1 MTSFTLDTLGTTG
14 SGVAAHTF
22 MPYPAPGVP
31 MRVAVLSPDL
41 ELTLDERDRPTPKA
55 DELLVRM
62 RSIGICGS
70 DVHYYEHGRIGG
82 YVVDSPLILGHESA
96 GEVVAV
102 GENVDDSRVGERV
115 TLEPGIPCRR
125 CEHCARGEYNLCP
138 DVTFMATP
146 PDDGAFAEY
155 VAWPAD
161 FAYTLPDEVSLDEGA
176 LVEPLSVGIH
186 VARRA
191 DVDVGDSV
199 LVTGCGPIGLLVM
212 EAVRAAGATDVILSD
227 VVPEK
232 LALADERG
240 ADVTVDV
247 SETDLRAAV
256 DDATDGRGVD
266 VVVEAS
272 GAPSAVQ
279 GAFDAVRRGGSVVLV
294 GLAPDGEV
302 PLDTNEIIDNELD
315 VFGSFRYRNSY
326 PAAIRLLADGAVDVA
341 GIVDFE
347 ADLDDVDSAFQRA
360 QAPETVKGMIRLDE

>member
-1 MTSFTLDTLGTTG
+1 
-14 SGVAAHTF
+14 
-22 MPYPAPGVP
+22 
-31 MRVAVLSPDL
+31 MRVAVLSPEL
-41 ELTLDERDRPTPKA
+41 ELTLEEREQPTPNA
-55 DELLVRM
+55 DEVLVRM
-62 RSIGICGS
+62 RSVGICGS
-70 DVHYYEHGRIGG
+70 DVHYYEHGRIGD
-82 YVVDSPLILGHESA
+82 YVVDSSLILGHESA

-115 TLEPGIPCRR
+115 TLEPGVPCRR

-161 FAYTLPDEVSLDEGA
+161 FAYTLPDGVTLDEGA
-176 LVEPLSVGIH
+176 LVEPLSVGVH

-191 DVDVGDSV
+191 EVGLGDTV
-199 LVTGCGPIGLLVM
+199 LVTGCGPIGLLTM
-212 EAVRAAGATDVILSD
+212 EAVRAAGATEVVVSD

-232 LALADERG
+232 LAFAEERG
-240 ADVTVDV
+240 ADLAIDV
-247 SETDLRAAV
+247 SENDLAAAV

-272 GAPSAVQ
+272 GAPPAVQ

-294 GLAPDGEV
+294 GLAPDADV

-315 VFGSFRYRNSY
+315 VFGSFRYRNTY
-326 PAAIRLLADGAVDVA
+326 PAALDLLADGAVDVE

-347 ADLDDVDSAFQRA
+347 ATLGEVDSAFQRA
-360 QAPETVKGMIRLDE
+360 QAPETVKGMVRIDDE

>member
-1 MTSFTLDTLGTTG
+1 
-14 SGVAAHTF
+14 
-22 MPYPAPGVP
+22 
-31 MRVAVLSPDL
+31 MRVAVLSPEL
-41 ELTLDERDRPTPKA
+41 ELTLEERKQPTPDT
-55 DELLVRM
+55 DEVLVQM
-62 RSIGICGS
+62 RSVGICGS
-70 DVHYYEHGRIGG
+70 DVHYYEHGRIGD
-82 YVVDSPLILGHESA
+82 YVVDSPLVLGHESA

-102 GENVDDSRVGERV
+102 GSDVDDSRVGDRV
-115 TLEPGIPCRR
+115 TLEPGVPCRR

-161 FAYTLPDEVSLDEGA
+161 FAYTLPDTVSLDEGA

-191 DVDVGDSV
+191 SVGLGDSV
-199 LVTGCGPIGLLVM
+199 LITGCGPIGLLVM
-212 EAVRAAGATDVILSD
+212 ETVRAAGATEIVVSD

-240 ADVTVDV
+240 ADLAIDV
-247 SETDLRAAV
+247 GEEDLAAAV

-272 GAPSAVQ
+272 GAPPAVQ

-294 GLAPDGEV
+294 GLAPDADV

-315 VFGSFRYRNSY
+315 VFGSFRYRNTY
-326 PAAIRLLADGAVDVA
+326 PAAIDLLADGAVDVE

-347 ADLDDVDSAFQRA
+347 ATLDDVDSAFQRA
-360 QAPETVKGMIRLDE
+360 QAPETVKGMIRLDEE